1 MKPPSPR
8 EEGLHPKQHL
18 KGQQD
23 EGYHC
28 VRCRCRPHLALTSLP
43 LASCV
48 LLLLLPLLPL
58 TWAYPSYLLN
68 PDGCRSQKLEVGF
81 DIMGS
86 PVVEEK
92 ALKESP
98 IVVLR
103 GDTALHSGS
112 EYKSGET
119 LSVKLEGRAGMY
131 CMEVRGGAAMFSGGA
146 CDGTRVTEPD
156 VLALPIGDKE
166 TLQTVTL
173 HVGLAS
179 RYGPVTLLPP
189 FVLHPPGKGGDDPA
203 PSEEEGR
210 EPVLS
215 LVLPPSLPRLEKTV
229 LVERESGMEL
239 SWTVEEGGKWVDIQV
254 AAQGPSWVGVGVIEG
269 RNLMVTTPPHEHGRP
284 QMEALVRKWCDA
296 KGRGQGG
303 WEEETWSVVACG
315 PEGLVREARDGVI
328 ARQQEGIKVAFHEEV
343 FHW

>member
-1 MKPPSPR
+1 MRPLPAPEWRSLSVFKGRSHGRRFEEEKRTRGRGPNPKKCKMKPPSPR
-8 EEGLHPKQHL
+8 EKGLHPKQHL

-28 VRCRCRPHLALTSLP
+28 VCCRRRPHLALTSLP

-58 TWAYPSYLLN
+58 TWGYPSYLLN

-92 ALKESP
+92 AMKESP

-189 FVLHPPGKGGDDPA
+189 FVLHPPGKDSA
-203 PSEEEGR
+203 A
-210 EPVLS
+210 
-215 LVLPPSLPRLEKTV
+215 
-229 LVERESGMEL
+229 
-239 SWTVEEGGKWVDIQV
+239 GK
-254 AAQGPSWVGVGVIEG
+254 GE
-269 RNLMVTTPPHEHGRP
+269 
-284 QMEALVRKWCDA
+284 
-296 KGRGQGG
+296 
-303 WEEETWSVVACG
+303 
-315 PEGLVREARDGVI
+315 RDG
-328 ARQQEGIKVAFHEEV
+328 AFLDR
-343 FHW
+343 